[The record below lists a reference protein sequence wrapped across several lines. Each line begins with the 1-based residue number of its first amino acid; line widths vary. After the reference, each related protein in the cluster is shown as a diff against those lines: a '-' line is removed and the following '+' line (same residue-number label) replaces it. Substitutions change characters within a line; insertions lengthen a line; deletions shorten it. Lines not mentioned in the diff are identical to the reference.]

1 MTVAHRAPDPAA
13 RLRALPGDRTPGG
26 APEPLAGV
34 QSRFVTAA
42 TRRVA
47 RLLRE
52 ESKDNAD
59 SEVVSALLAAIALAV
74 DRRHPDYV
82 SMLLPQPSPELGQR
96 LVELLRVELLR
107 GWASDRASDPAPT
120 TVLDAISALEQVR
133 QALDRSAGAP
143 EERLPTGADALDLF
157 VEVVHDLRS
166 PLTSILC
173 LADTL
178 QRERSGEVNKL
189 QHRQLGLIYSAALGL
204 SGLVSDA
211 LELARGGGDLVE
223 DQPVPLSLSA
233 LVEDVTN
240 ITRPMAE
247 EKGLRMGVASID
259 PDRRLG
265 HPVAL
270 GRVLLNLTTNAL
282 KFTDQGHVEIACSA
296 QGDATV
302 RFAVSDTGPGINPIA
317 LASLYQ
323 PFRRA
328 RGRSGFHFSGTGL
341 GLAICRKLV
350 RTMGSDLQLDTGS
363 WGTRF
368 FFDLDLPPIVAR

>member
-1 MTVAHRAPDPAA
+1 MSLARRTPDPAA
-13 RLRALPGDRTPGG
+13 RLRALPGDRTSGG

-34 QSRFVTAA
+34 QSRFLTAA

-47 RLLRE
+47 RLLRV

-74 DRRHPDYV
+74 DRRHPDFV
-82 SMLLPQPSPELGQR
+82 AMLPQPSPELGQR
-96 LVELLRVELLR
+96 LVDLLRVELLR
-107 GWASDRASDPAPT
+107 GWVGDRASGPAPS

-133 QALDRSAGAP
+133 QALDRHAGAP

-178 QRERSGEVNKL
+178 QRERSGEVNKP

-223 DQPVPLSLSA
+223 DTPVPLSLNA
-233 LVEDVTN
+233 LVEDVAN

-247 EKGLRMGVASID
+247 EKGLRMSVASID

-265 HPVAL
+265 QPMAL

-282 KFTDQGHVEIACSA
+282 KFTDEGCVEIVCSA
-296 QGDATV
+296 QRDAGV
-302 RFAVSDTGPGINPIA
+302 RFTVSDTGPGINPIA

-328 RGRSGFHFSGTGL
+328 RGRNGFHFSGTGL
-341 GLAICRKLV
+341 GLAISRKLI
-350 RTMGSDLQLDTGS
+350 RAMGSDLQLDTGS

-368 FFDLDLPPIVAR
+368 FFDLDLPPIVAH